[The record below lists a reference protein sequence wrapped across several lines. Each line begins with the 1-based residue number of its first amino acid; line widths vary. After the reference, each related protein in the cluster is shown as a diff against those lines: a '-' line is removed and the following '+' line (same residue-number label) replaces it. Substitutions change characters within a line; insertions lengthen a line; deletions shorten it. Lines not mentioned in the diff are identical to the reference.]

1 MKPKPAHNT
10 TPATVMPASQ
20 NLVADSVQASS
31 PQPLRVLHF
40 ICSTGFYGAEKWV
53 LALANNLDT
62 AAVHSELAVTR
73 ESADHDLELTRQ
85 FRALSLPAHEIE
97 LAGRFDIIS
106 AVKKLAEL
114 IRERRIDIIH
124 THGYKSDI
132 LGILAA
138 RRSGVASV
146 CTPHGFENADDWKLG
161 LYIKLGCQT
170 FRFFDRVAPL
180 SLQLVEDVKR
190 YGVKHDRITYIQN
203 GVDLKPIE
211 IERQK
216 RQQERRAIASVP
228 ILDGNSDQQNEKSES
243 TPKSIDEQSAERTIG
258 FIGQLISRKNVGDIL
273 TIFDA
278 LAAQHPAI
286 KLVLL
291 GDGEERLALEEQ
303 AAGLASNDRIEF
315 KGFVNDPLAW
325 LRSFD
330 LFVLTSTL
338 EGIPRCVM
346 ESMAMG
352 VAIAAYDI
360 AGIDQLLEH
369 DKTGLLCKFGDR
381 ETMQR
386 LWESALFDA
395 ELAQRISDSA
405 AVSVRERF
413 SAAAMAERYT
423 ALYAELIVE
432 KTA

>member
-1 MKPKPAHNT
+1 MKPTSASITTQSNAMPVSRNT
-10 TPATVMPASQ
+10 V
-20 NLVADSVQASS
+20 NNSVQEAGL
-31 PQPLRVLHF
+31 QPLRVLHF

-53 LALANNLDT
+53 LALANNLD
-62 AAVHSELAVTR
+62 AAVVHSELAVTR

-85 FRALSLPAHEIE
+85 FAALSLPTHEIE
-97 LAGRFDIIS
+97 LAGRFDIVS
-106 AVKKLAEL
+106 AVRKLADV
-114 IRERRIDIIH
+114 IHERRIDIIH

-132 LGILAA
+132 IGILAA
-138 RRSGVASV
+138 RRSGIASV

-180 SLQLVEDVKR
+180 SHQLVDDVKR
-190 YGVKHDRITYIQN
+190 YGVKPDRISYIQN
-203 GVDLKPIE
+203 GVDLKSIE
-211 IERQK
+211 TERLQ
-216 RQQERRAIASVP
+216 RAE
-228 ILDGNSDQQNEKSES
+228 DREKTALTRNGS
-243 TPKSIDEQSAERTIG
+243 QSAERTIG

-278 LAAQHPAI
+278 LAVRHPAI
-286 KLVLL
+286 RLVLL
-291 GDGEERLALEEQ
+291 GDGEERTALEEQ
-303 AAGLASNDRIEF
+303 AAKLAASDRIEF
-315 KGFVNDPLAW
+315 LGFVNDPLTH

-352 VAIAAYDI
+352 VPIAAYDI

-381 ETMQR
+381 ETMQQ
-386 LWESALFDA
+386 LWDDALFDTD
-395 ELAQRISDSA
+395 LAQRLSDSA
-405 AVSVRERF
+405 AESVRERF
-413 SAAAMAERYT
+413 SAAAMAARYT
-423 ALYAELIVE
+423 TLYTELLAE
-432 KTA
+432 KNA